1 MLTALFA
8 LRNAVQPTDGTVQ
21 PAAERWLQ
29 CRPPS
34 HHQDQTE
41 NSTADHHRWSA
52 HTHTHT
58 HRSSSLKHTHAH
70 KHCTENRKQHSVE
83 CKPTPY
89 HTKMSYGEQQA
100 HWPEFSYRRATE
112 FSCTALH
119 YRWFFQLQ
127 FYLWHQPIS
136 GLSITLTLTHSSNC
150 NLPKFYPWL
159 IIAEVSKFH
168 DNPPITFSQTHKQTQ
183 VNTSPPSKD
192 AEATNLLNKTSMS
205 NHFHLL
211 SYQKHNGE

>member
-1 MLTALFA
+1 MLYSQLTGRYNQRQNVDCNAA
-8 LRNAVQPTDGTVQ
+8 LRVIIKTKLKTPRQITI
-21 PAAERWLQ
+21 AEVRT
-29 CRPPS
+29 RT
-34 HHQDQTE
+34 HTHT
-41 NSTADHHRWSA
+41 DHHRWS
-52 HTHTHT
+52 THTHT
-58 HRSSSLKHTHAH
+58 STAYHH
-70 KHCTENRKQHSVE
+70 RKQHSVE

-159 IIAEVSKFH
+159 IIDEVSKFH